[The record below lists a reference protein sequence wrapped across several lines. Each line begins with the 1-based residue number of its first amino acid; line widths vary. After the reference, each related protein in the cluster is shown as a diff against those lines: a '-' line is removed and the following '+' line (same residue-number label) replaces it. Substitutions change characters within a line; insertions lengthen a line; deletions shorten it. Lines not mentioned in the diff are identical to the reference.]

1 MSDIFKHKHTNE
13 EVNLIHM
20 GKMKKSNETVA
31 IYEVE
36 QDRTIMVMPLSE
48 FNHDYE
54 QHDFSDHDHFTEH
67 DS

>member
-20 GKMKKSNETVA
+20 GKMEKSNETVA

-54 QHDFSDHDHFTEH
+54 QHDFSGHDHFTEH